1 MQSEREHLVISF
13 DGKVERY
20 GEEFKG
26 NLFLT
31 NLRIGGIGAIK
42 RISMNKGPVLGG
54 WMVAGLLGATLMAL
68 ATPDEKEMKKSLK
81 WAITREMRETFSDVE
96 LGKFKCNF
104 PIIKAYNINKSLKNI
119 SYSIKIN
126 YEHQFELK
134 AIGFRITPFKNKKE
148 KKKEFYYRRIAVLNT
163 IEETLIK
170 THFLDEY
177 ESTKIPEKLFLMRIS
192 KVIDISGKEI
202 INKICANCKE
212 KNNFKELDNNRYQCL
227 RCGAYHYIRE

>member
-1 MQSEREHLVISF
+1 MQDERENLVISF
-13 DGKVERY
+13 KGKVERY

-26 NLFLT
+26 NLLLT

-42 RISMNKGPVLGG
+42 RIPMNAAAISLGG
-54 WMVAGLLGATLMAL
+54 NIAGLLGASLMAL
-68 ATPDEKEMKKSLK
+68 ATLDEKEKEKSIK
-81 WAITREMRETFSDVE
+81 WAITREMRETFSDEE
-96 LGKFKCNF
+96 LGKFKYNF
-104 PIIKAYNINKSLKNI
+104 PIIKAYSIKKSLTNI
-119 SYSIKIN
+119 SYSIELN